1 MGLRYKYT
9 GPDEDITMRGVYF
22 PKDKAVPVD
31 DSLGAKI
38 DVLDYFERVKPGPKT
53 AAKKKVV
60 TNDEDK
66 S

>member
-1 MGLRYKYT
+1 MGLRYKYIGDLEET
-9 GPDEDITMRGVYF
+9 TIRDTYFKRGV
-22 PKDKAVPVD
+22 VTPVD